1 MARCACVASVVEL
14 KRQVIEVLNGQR
26 EPKTH
31 EWLREQLR
39 VRSQRLRSALRELE
53 IDMTVQRNAAGW
65 QQRRP
70 AEISGEAEMEGG
82 DTSIEE

>member
-1 MARCACVASVVEL
+1 
-14 KRQVIEVLNGQR
+14 
-26 EPKTH
+26 
-31 EWLREQLR
+31 
-39 VRSQRLRSALRELE
+39 LRELE

-70 AEISGEAEMEGG
+70 AEFSGEAEMEGG